1 MTDARALV
9 ERMFGI
15 LDNQRYDELT
25 TVVTEAAVKVEPQ
38 VTTHSAAGWAENHKA
53 WAAAV
58 PDGRHT
64 ITRCVQDG
72 DDAAIEGYFR
82 GTHSGPL
89 PSPQGP
95 IPATGRQFELRFCG
109 LGRVRGDRISEV
121 HVYFDSMSIM
131 TQLGLVP
138 GPRHRLIVIS

>member
-9 ERMFGI
+9 ERMFDI

-25 TVVTEAAVKVEPQ
+25 TVVTEDAVKVEPQ
-38 VTTHSAAGWAENHKA
+38 VTTHSAAEWAETHKA
-53 WAAAV
+53 WAAPL
-58 PDGRHT
+58 PDGRHP

-72 DDAAIEGYFR
+72 DDAAIERYFR

-121 HVYFDSMSIM
+121 HVYFDSMSK
-131 TQLGLVP
+131 
-138 GPRHRLIVIS
+138 

>member
-25 TVVTEAAVKVEPQ
+25 TVVTEDAVKVEPQ
-38 VTTHSAAGWAENHKA
+38 VTTHSAAEWAENHKA

-64 ITRCVQDG
+64 RRAPGRARRT
-72 DDAAIEGYFR
+72 AARTACRWR
-82 GTHSGPL
+82 GSAPAARAAARSGCRGS
-89 PSPQGP
+89 SPRWRRRRR
-95 IPATGRQFELRFCG
+95 PARSG
-109 LGRVRGDRISEV
+109 
-121 HVYFDSMSIM
+121 
-131 TQLGLVP
+131 
-138 GPRHRLIVIS
+138 